1 MQKKFHPANLNKKP
15 AQKKVN
21 KGNQVMM
28 KFKKFLLLAAA
39 FWVLTPTANAE
50 IIPVYQITGADG
62 TYLQTT
68 LTHDIYRYSANSQL
82 NDLVVIDAQ
91 GNKLPYRITAPGTQV
106 SEQSQ
111 LSDVRFFPV
120 AVGAPP
126 ETIIALSSASIRL
139 NANEV
144 SVRVEKTDKDKLQNQ
159 SAPIDFYVVDVS
171 NAKTRID
178 KLVVDW
184 QVTEAN
190 QYVEVQVSG
199 TNDLTTWATV
209 AQTTL
214 VQLQK
219 EGQLLTRNKIAV
231 NLSEKQYAYLR
242 LKFTRGNESLQLTK
256 IQIENTDKIANAPV
270 VDRWEVKGTLAQD
283 QNSVIHA
290 KNHTATMPVAA
301 WEFTRNDIAP
311 ITNISLNLGTIMY
324 GDNIRVFSRNTEKQ
338 PWQLLHQGIW
348 FNAQVGS
355 DWQQSDAI
363 NIYSNSDTYW
373 RVELNELVRT
383 ALNPTLVFHRQ
394 PQILQFIA
402 NNAAPYKIAIDDQ
415 AAPNNQQTS
424 AQIFSQLVSG
434 KELQWGQVAFTE
446 LNPTIDSFARSEMQV
461 SWKTILFW
469 GILLL
474 AVAVLVGV
482 AVRLMGQMKQ

>member
-1 MQKKFHPANLNKKP
+1 MKSIKKTCLFILCLVSMA
-15 AQKKVN
+15 
-21 KGNQVMM
+21 
-28 KFKKFLLLAAA
+28 
-39 FWVLTPTANAE
+39 ANAE
-50 IIPVYQITGADG
+50 VIPIYQINEAPS
-62 TYLQTT
+62 TYVQTR
-68 LTHDIYRYSANSQL
+68 LTHDIYRYSGDTQL
-82 NDLVVIDAQ
+82 NDLVVADQQ
-91 GNKLPYRITAPGTQV
+91 GNKLPYRITAPSTQV

-111 LSDVRFFPV
+111 VTNARFFPV
-120 AVGAPP
+120 AVGSPP
-126 ETIIALSSASIRL
+126 ESLIALSSASNRL
-139 NANEV
+139 AANKISV
-144 SVRVEKTDKDKLQNQ
+144 SVEKTTEDKFQDQ
-159 SAPIDFYVVDVS
+159 SAPVDFYVVDVS
-171 NAKTRID
+171 DVKTRID

-184 QVTEAN
+184 QTSEAN

-199 TNDLTTWATV
+199 TNDLSVWSNI

-231 NLSEKQYAYLR
+231 NLSERHYAYLR
-242 LKFTRGNESLQLTK
+242 LKFTRGNENLQLTN
-256 IQIENTDKIANAPV
+256 IQIENTDKIANALV
-270 VDRWEVKGTLAQD
+270 VDRWEVKGALAKD
-283 QNSVIHA
+283 QNSAIRA
-290 KNHTATMPVAA
+290 GNHTAAMPVAV
-301 WEFTRNDIAP
+301 WEFLRDDIAP
-311 ITNISLNLGTIMY
+311 VASISLNLGTFMY
-324 GDNIRVFSRNTEKQ
+324 GDNINVFSRNTEKQ
-338 PWQLLHQGIW
+338 PWQLRHQGIW

-363 NIYSNSDTYW
+363 NIYNNSDVYW

-383 ALNPTLVFHRQ
+383 TLSPTLVFHRQ
-394 PQILQFIA
+394 PQILQFIT

-415 AAPNNQQTS
+415 AAPNNQHTS

-446 LNPTIDSFARSEMQV
+446 LKPSIDSFARTGMQV

-482 AVRLMGQMKQ
+482 AVRLMGQMKVR

>member
-1 MQKKFHPANLNKKP
+1 MNS
-15 AQKKVN
+15 
-21 KGNQVMM
+21 
-28 KFKKFLLLAAA
+28 FKSYLSAIGMTLGFSA
-39 FWVLTPTANAE
+39 VCSAE
-50 IIPVYQITGADG
+50 VIPVYQINEAPG
-62 TYLQTT
+62 TYVQTT
-68 LTHDIYRYSANSQL
+68 LTHDIYRYSSDTQL
-82 NDLVVIDAQ
+82 NDLVVTDQQ
-91 GNKLPYRITAPGTQV
+91 GNKLPYRITAPSTQV

-111 LSDVRFFPV
+111 LTNARFFPV
-120 AVGAPP
+120 AVGSPP
-126 ETIIALSSASIRL
+126 EALIALSSASIRL
-139 NANEV
+139 NANVNANKISV
-144 SVRVEKTDKDKLQNQ
+144 SVEKTNNDKMQDQ
-159 SAPIDFYVVDVS
+159 SAPVDFYVVDVS
-171 NAKTRID
+171 DLKNRID

-184 QVTEAN
+184 RASEAN
-190 QYVEVQVSG
+190 QYLEVQVSG
-199 TNDLTTWATV
+199 TNDLSNWSNI

-270 VDRWEVKGTLAQD
+270 VDRWEVNGALAEDQD
-283 QNSVIHA
+283 SA
-290 KNHTATMPVAA
+290 MRAGNHTAAMPVAA
-301 WEFTRNDIAP
+301 WEFARDDIAP
-311 ITNISLNLGTIMY
+311 VTNISLNLGTFMY
-324 GDNIRVFSRNTEKQ
+324 GDNIKVFSRNTEKQ
-338 PWQLLHQGIW
+338 PWQLLHRGIW

-363 NIYSNSDTYW
+363 NIYSNSDVYW

-383 ALNPTLVFHRQ
+383 TLNPTLVFHRQ
-394 PQILQFIA
+394 PQTLQFIA

-415 AAPNNQQTS
+415 AAPNNQHTS
-424 AQIFSQLVSG
+424 TQIFSQLVSG

-446 LNPTIDSFARSEMQV
+446 LKPNIDSFARSGMQV

-469 GILLL
+469 GVLLL

-482 AVRLMGQMKQ
+482 AVRLMGQMKGIKE